1 MQTDAILFCT
11 SADLLATFFFFQAED
26 GIRDADVT
34 GVQTCALPISVAPA
48 CRNCCLTRRTAN
60 GDELSTWTWSIQV
73 AATSLRVLLR
83 KSIRITLLLPNGSRL
98 SCGRLARRRKG
109 NGRQSVPRQG
119 PTLRF
124 L

>member
-1 MQTDAILFCT
+1 MASIQRRYLKARSSYCEW
-11 SADLLATFFFFQAED
+11 AWNA
-26 GIRDADVT
+26 
-34 GVQTCALPISVAPA
+34 CARCGTVAPA

-98 SCGRLARRRKG
+98 SCGRNAHRRKAVEPQIKRLAG
-109 NGRQSVPRQG
+109 EATQ
-119 PTLRF
+119 F
-124 L
+124 LP